1 MSFDNSRY
9 TFNPFNSYSSVVM
22 PQGRVQLDAD
32 WNEFLA
38 EIARRIQVGTL
49 DIVGRAVYSKAT
61 TPNAFYI
68 SPSSAP
74 WVVNI
79 GQGRMYIDGLL
90 VENHGPTPGAWDPA
104 LTELSGSPQPAPPS
118 ITGTP
123 NIPYTSQPYFPGAT
137 PPPSTAAGS
146 YVFYLDVWERAVTW
160 LQNPSIVDP
169 AVGIDTSGR
178 LQTVWQVRWMP
189 AATASI
195 PMTCGTPDADVPYP
209 IASAGLLT
217 NGVVA
222 NSTAG
227 PCCLTPETGYTG
239 LENQLYRV
247 QIHQGGPLGTATFK
261 WSRENAS
268 VATSVTALATQA
280 NHSGIQVTV
289 LTVASLGRD
298 QVLNFSNGNWI
309 ELLDDNLELN
319 GMPDPNYPAANPTIY
334 GSPGIL
340 CQIDYVDPT
349 TNSIYLTSQLN
360 NPPTPSPSLHTRI
373 VRWDQSGTVNST
385 DTKGNQTAYYNL
397 AGSTGD
403 IPVPPEGGNPLV
415 LENGLTV
422 SLSVPTGGNFLSGDY
437 WIFCARTDGS
447 YDKIP
452 NPIPPRGIHHHYT
465 KLSVVTFDA
474 SGTAINTPDCRIPW
488 ASSDEG
494 DCGCCTVTVG
504 DNQTSFGKFTSI
516 QLAINSLDSTGGE
529 VCILPGKYYET
540 IIINGHREV
549 TLRGSGPQ
557 TVLYPYSADPG
568 GTADQ
573 SGSSQTITTESGVN
587 AILTVTNSQHITLTD
602 FTVEAPAGTACI
614 LLDSVSS
621 PSQTGANSVSG
632 NIPIYPGEPGSAFDT
647 IFPEF
652 SASASDVTLSNLVL
666 TASTCPAV
674 VAVQATMLNIHDN
687 RIFMEDVASLWPAL
701 YVSGAEISIER
712 NWIGLQ
718 DTPAAANYASAA
730 VVSDLGANF
739 TASTSK
745 LAGNGGIQI
754 GGYSTGVTVADN
766 EIQGGAFN
774 AITLGAILRIKG
786 GTQVAGL
793 NGLFVA
799 SPVTSTGTTL
809 VLPPTD
815 SNNNRLAADG
825 PLMNIRIE
833 RNRISDI
840 GLCAIGPVGF
850 FTSSTPEI
858 VGVANLTILD
868 NTISGTL
875 QATLSPFPASAT
887 GLGYGAICLPD
898 LQGLVLNDNVIT
910 DFGSQPGAPVCGIFI
925 LNAEQAEISRNQVI
939 ETRDWTT
946 IPPSPVAAIHGTQS
960 GISILMATPPALN
973 QTATTAA
980 WSGSSSQ
987 GPITPTNLPVYQPG
1001 LPALRMEQ
1009 NIVRVALGNS
1019 VSILGFGPFSITGNH
1034 FTTGGTVPSNNTKV
1048 ALNVLIVN
1056 LGMAIEFDTPTYFNQ
1071 LWSSINNPPTLQ
1083 ASDNALSNSS
1093 SGMVLF
1099 ADNICQVENR
1109 VSGESGLTSILIAAL
1124 DHVTFANNHT
1134 WMDGGGVKISGA
1146 GNYRL
1151 ASIMDIMLLGITV
1164 QVTSNRLQE
1173 ALGAVLF
1180 SGFTAALL
1188 NITSQNISTFCL
1200 YTFPPSAASN
1210 NLCYINKKDCGTL
1223 YEQIVSSIS
1232 GSLAGGASAPSPSGS
1247 LGGFDYTATSSMDDF
1262 GDKIG
1267 IALDQTDAFSVEHV
1281 QQLSVV
1287 HQARF
1292 TQVNRIATIVTAKSG
1307 AASPQAVAA
1316 TAAVTASNAAVARVA
1331 MIKQQVS
1338 TKVPAVTSTGWAL
1351 YGAVY
1356 NSSKAPVSAY
1366 SVYFVDSTNTYQNA
1380 FGIDYTAADGSFKIV
1395 YAGPP
1400 AGQTAPT
1407 TQLFLQA
1414 GNASGDPIYTSKT
1427 AFTPTTAVAT
1437 YQVVTLPA
1445 GEKPLGVLPAVL
1457 RTVTLPA
1464 VDKSIALAPQVN
1476 TQQTTPTPIVTT
1488 PIDITPVD
1496 TKQVVPA
1503 PVVKTPV
1510 DTKQVVPAPVVT
1522 TPLDTKQEANIPADT
1537 KPVDA
1542 TTTTDSTITEDKP
1555 KTEDSRG

>member
-1 MSFDNSRY
+1 MSFDNSRF

-38 EIARRIQVGTL
+38 EIARRIQAGTL
-49 DIVGRAVYSKAT
+49 DIVGRAVYPAT

-68 SPSSAP
+68 SASSTP

-90 VENHGPTPGAWDPA
+90 VENHGPTPGTWDPA
-104 LTELSGSPQPAPPS
+104 LTELSGAPQPAPAS

-123 NIPYTSQPYFPGAT
+123 SILFTSQPQFPGANQSFPLVAQDLPHT
-137 PPPSTAAGS
+137 PGS
-146 YVFYLDVWERAVTW
+146 YIYYLDVWVRAVTW
-160 LQNPSIVDP
+160 LQDPSIVDP

-178 LQTVWQVRWMP
+178 LQTVWQVRWMS

-195 PMTCGTPDADVPYP
+195 PMTCGTPDANVPYP
-209 IASAGLLT
+209 VASAGLLS
-217 NGVVA
+217 NSVVP
-222 NSTAG
+222 NTTTG
-227 PCCLTPETGYTG
+227 PCCLTPGTGYTG
-239 LENQLYRV
+239 LENQFYRV

-268 VATSVTALATQA
+268 VITSVTAMATKA
-280 NHSGIQVTV
+280 NHSGTQVTV
-289 LTVASLGRD
+289 LTVSSLGRD

-319 GMPDPNYPAANPTIY
+319 GMPDPNYPAN
-334 GSPGIL
+334 GSNTFGTPGIL

-349 TNSIYLTSQLN
+349 TNSIYLTSQLS

-385 DTKGNQTAYYNL
+385 DQNGNLTSYYNL
-397 AGSTGD
+397 AGSSGD
-403 IPVPPEGGNPLV
+403 IPVPPAGSNPLV

-422 SLSVPTGGNFLSGDY
+422 SLRVPTGGNFLSGDF
-437 WIFCARTDGS
+437 WTFCARTDGS

-452 NPIPPRGIHHHYT
+452 NPIPPRGIHHHYS

-474 SGTAINTPDCRIPW
+474 GGTAINTPDCRLPW

-516 QLAINSLDSTGGE
+516 QLAINSLHSTGGE

-540 IIINGHREV
+540 IIINGLSEV

-557 TVLYPYSADPG
+557 TVLYPYSADTG
-568 GTADQ
+568 GTADE

-621 PSQTGANSVSG
+621 PSQAGANSVSG
-632 NIPIYPGEPGSAFDT
+632 NIPTYPGEPGSAFGS
-647 IFPEF
+647 ILPEF
-652 SASASDVTLSNLVL
+652 TASASDVTLSNLVL
-666 TASTCPAV
+666 TASTRPAV
-674 VAVQATMLNIHDN
+674 VAVQATLLKIRDN
-687 RIFMEDVASLWPAL
+687 RIFMKDVASLWPAL

-718 DTPAAANYASAA
+718 DTATAANYASAA

-739 TASTSK
+739 AASTSTP
-745 LAGNGGIQI
+745 AGNGGIQI
-754 GGYSTGVTVADN
+754 GGYSIGVTIADN

-774 AITLGAILRIKG
+774 AITLGAILRLNG
-786 GTQVAGL
+786 GTPVAGL

-815 SNNNRLAADG
+815 SNNNQLAADG

-858 VGVANLTILD
+858 VGIANLTILG

-875 QATLSPFPASAT
+875 QATLSPFPQSVT

-898 LQGLVLNDNVIT
+898 LQSLVLNDNVIT

-925 LNAEQAEISRNQVI
+925 LNVEQAEISRNQAI

-946 IPPSPVAAIHGTQS
+946 IPPGPAAAIDGIQS
-960 GISILMATPPALN
+960 GISILMVTPPALN
-973 QTATTAA
+973 QTATSAA
-980 WSGSSSQ
+980 WSGSSPQ
-987 GPITPTNLPVYQPG
+987 GLTTPANLPVYQPG
-1001 LPALRMEQ
+1001 LPALRMDQ
-1009 NIVRVALGNS
+1009 NVVRVALGYS

-1034 FTTGGTVPSNNTKV
+1034 FTTGGTVPSEHTRV
-1048 ALNVLIVN
+1048 ALNVMIAN
-1056 LGMAIEFDTPTYFNQ
+1056 LGMAVEFDTPTYFNA
-1071 LWSSINNPPTLQ
+1071 LWDNINNPPTLQ

-1093 SGMVLF
+1093 SGLVLF

-1109 VSGESGLTSILIAAL
+1109 VSGESGMTSILIAAL

-1134 WMDGGGVKISGA
+1134 WMDGGGVEISGA

-1151 ASIMDIMLLGITV
+1151 ATIMDIMLIGITV

-1173 ALGAVLF
+1173 ALGAVVF

-1188 NITSQNISTFCL
+1188 NITSQNISSFCL
-1200 YTFPPSAASN
+1200 YTFPTSAASN
-1210 NLCYINKKDCGTL
+1210 NLCYFDQKACSTL
-1223 YEQIVSSIS
+1223 YKQLVSSIS

-1247 LGGFDYTATSSMDDF
+1247 LGGFDYTATSSLDDF
-1262 GDKIG
+1262 GDKVG
-1267 IALDQTDAFSVEHV
+1267 IALDQTDAFSIERV
-1281 QQLSVV
+1281 QQLLVV
-1287 HQARF
+1287 HRARL
-1292 TQVNRIATIVTAKSG
+1292 TQMNRVATIVTAKSG
-1307 AASPQAVAA
+1307 AASPQAAAA
-1316 TAAVTASNAAVARVA
+1316 TAAVIASNAAVARVA
-1331 MIKQQVS
+1331 MIKQQVGMQAP
-1338 TKVPAVTSTGWAL
+1338 TVPAAGWGV
-1351 YGAVY
+1351 YGTVY
-1356 NSSKAPVSAY
+1356 NSSKTPVSAY
-1366 SVYFVDSTNTYQNA
+1366 SVYFVDSTNTYQNT
-1380 FGIDYTAADGSFKIV
+1380 FGIAYTGSDGSFDIV

-1400 AGQTAPT
+1400 TGQTAPT
-1407 TQLFLQA
+1407 TQIFLQV

-1427 AFTPTTAVAT
+1427 AFTPSTGAAT

-1445 GEKPLGVLPAVL
+1445 GEKPLGVLPTVL
-1457 RTVTLPA
+1457 RAVTLPS
-1464 VDKSIALAPQVN
+1464 VDKNIAPVKSVS
-1476 TQQTTPTPIVTT
+1476 TTPAANIPVST
-1488 PIDITPVD
+1488 TPVD
-1496 TKQVVPA
+1496 TKQVDTT
-1503 PVVKTPV
+1503 PVVATPE
-1510 DTKQVVPAPVVT
+1510 DTKQV
-1522 TPLDTKQEANIPADT
+1522 
-1537 KPVDA
+1537 
-1542 TTTTDSTITEDKP
+1542 DSTPANDIAIKEDKP
-1555 KTEDSRG
+1555 SNEESRG